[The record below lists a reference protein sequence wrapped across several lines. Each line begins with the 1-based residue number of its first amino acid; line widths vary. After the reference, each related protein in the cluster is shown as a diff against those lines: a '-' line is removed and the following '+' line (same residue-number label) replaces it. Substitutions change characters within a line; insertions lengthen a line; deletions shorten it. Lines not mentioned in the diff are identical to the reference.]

1 MIAKSVTE
9 AYKVRDGRHKALR
22 LLASA
27 SSRLSEAGLKRCR
40 EEKERR
46 RRLISSR
53 RQKLR
58 QSFPAL
64 TQKRRFSELLR
75 IHRRQTVDK
84 PASVD
89 LDEDSESLSPRNEPK
104 KMPKLQTYIRSFFKV
119 FSNTQWM
126 FFVILGHSN
135 TYGNYTVRISIWG
148 VGTLAFCAQNYR
160 LLRQIFANSAFFAIQ
175 PFVGLHS

>member
-84 PASVD
+84 SASVD

-104 KMPKLQTYIRSFFKV
+104 KMPLQTYIRSFSESSRIHSGC
-119 FSNTQWM
+119 FSL
-126 FFVILGHSN
+126 FLGTPIHN
-135 TYGNYTVRISIWG
+135 
-148 VGTLAFCAQNYR
+148 
-160 LLRQIFANSAFFAIQ
+160 
-175 PFVGLHS
+175 